1 MAALPL
7 KLGMAGLHS
16 VSSSLFSDMIL
27 QWMPDAATFA
37 ADLRKVREGLDEADA
52 ANQLTSFQGMSV
64 GDSGETWWSGN
75 VWSRFTS
82 QHWGVAL
89 VFVAAYLISIP
100 SLKWLVAKYGKWDV
114 KNFAF
119 YWNAGL
125 SIFSWCGVFA
135 CVPLLLR
142 TLFTNGF
149 YFTTCA
155 PPRWYGDNLSGLFL
169 GLFIYSKIA
178 ELVDTIL
185 LLLAQKPVIAL
196 QWWHH
201 STVLLYCWHSYSVS
215 IATGMWFCCMNYA
228 VHSVMY
234 GYFAV
239 TATKY
244 RKMATPFAMLITLAQ
259 LLQMVVGMYVTVK
272 AVLYQANGHECHVNK
287 TNSALGLLMYFS
299 YFVLFSKLFVDNY
312 LLKKKKALDAKNDNA
327 LNAKSANHASMQ
339 EKPSLQPDPVREQ
352 VQQKPI
358 TSKQFIK
365 LVKSASRGVSRDMSP
380 SAGSQDSW
388 TSSSNSGDEA
398 SEMKKEKA
406 KKKQ

>member
-16 VSSSLFSDMIL
+16 VVSSSLVSDLL

-37 ADLRKVREGLDEADA
+37 ADLRRVRKGFDSEDA
-52 ANQLTSFQGMSV
+52 AAQLTIFQGMSL
-64 GDSGETWWSGN
+64 GRSGKTWWSGN
-75 VWSRFTS
+75 DWSRLTS
-82 QHWGVAL
+82 QHWEVAL
-89 VFVAAYLISIP
+89 VAVTAYLFLIP

-119 YWNAGL
+119 YWNTGL

-135 CVPLLLR
+135 CVPVLLR
-142 TLFTNGF
+142 FLFSNGF

-155 PPRWYGDNLSGLFL
+155 PPTWYGDDLSGLFL
-169 GLFIYSKIA
+169 GLFIYSKVA
-178 ELVDTIL
+178 ELVDTVL
-185 LLLAQKPVIAL
+185 LVLAQKPVIAL

-234 GYFAV
+234 GYFAI

-244 RKMATPFAMLITLAQ
+244 RKLVSPFAILITLAQ

-272 AVLYQANGHECHVNK
+272 AVLYQANGKECHVNK
-287 TNSALGLLMYFS
+287 TNSVLGLLMYFS

-312 LLKKKKALDAKNDNA
+312 LLKKKQALDFKSQKHVNA
-327 LNAKSANHASMQ
+327 NVNGKQQSSQL
-339 EKPSLQPDPVREQ
+339 DPVGEKA
-352 VQQKPI
+352 QQKPMAP
-358 TSKQFIK
+358 KQFVK
-365 LVKSASRGVSRDMSP
+365 LVRSASRGVSRDMSP

-388 TSSSNSGDEA
+388 TSSNSDEKT
-398 SEMKKEKA
+398 SEKRS

>member
-52 ANQLTSFQGMSV
+52 ANQLTSFQGMSL

-75 VWSRFTS
+75 DWSRFTS

-100 SLKWLVAKYGKWDV
+100 SLKWLVARYGKWDV

>member
-1 MAALPL
+1 MEALLL
-7 KLGMAGLHS
+7 KLGIAGLHS
-16 VSSSLFSDMIL
+16 VSSSLVSETIL

-37 ADLRKVREGLDEADA
+37 ADLRRVRQGFDEADA
-52 ANQLTSFQGMSV
+52 ANQLTSFQGMSL
-64 GDSGETWWSGN
+64 GGSAKTWWSGN
-75 VWSRFTS
+75 DWSRFTS
-82 QHWGVAL
+82 EHWGVAL

-100 SLKWLVAKYGKWDV
+100 SLKWLVARYGKWDV

-135 CVPLLLR
+135 CVPMLLR

-155 PPRWYGDNLSGLFL
+155 PPKWYADDLSGLFL
-169 GLFIYSKIA
+169 GLFIYSKVA

-185 LLLAQKPVIAL
+185 LVLAQKPVIAL

-244 RKMATPFAMLITLAQ
+244 RKMATPFAMFITLAQ

-272 AVLYQANGHECHVNK
+272 AVFYQAHGHECHVNK
-287 TNSALGLLMYFS
+287 TNSVLGLLMYFS
-299 YFVLFSKLFVDNY
+299 YFVLFLKLFVDNY
-312 LLKKKKALDAKNDNA
+312 LLKKKKALYAKNDNA
-327 LNAKSANHASMQ
+327 LNAKIVNEKSMHG
-339 EKPSLQPDPVREQ
+339 KPSLQVHPVREQ
-352 VQQKPI
+352 RQQKPM
-358 TSKQFIK
+358 KPKEFIR
-365 LVKSASRGVSRDMSP
+365 LVKSASRGMSRDMSP
-380 SAGSQDSW
+380 SADSQDSW
-388 TSSSNSGDEA
+388 TSSNSDSNI
-398 SEMKKEKA
+398 SEQKS
-406 KKKQ
+406 KKQQ

>member
-52 ANQLTSFQGMSV
+52 ANQLTSFQGMSL

-75 VWSRFTS
+75 DWSRFTS

-201 STVLLYCWHSYSVS
+201 STVFLYCWHSYSVS

-388 TSSSNSGDEA
+388 TSSNSGDETF
-398 SEMKKEKA
+398 EKKDKM

>member
-75 VWSRFTS
+75 DWSRFTS

-100 SLKWLVAKYGKWDV
+100 SLKWLVARYGKWDV

>member
-1 MAALPL
+1 
-7 KLGMAGLHS
+7 MAGLHS

-37 ADLRKVREGLDEADA
+37 ADLRKAREGFDEADA
-52 ANQLTSFQGMSV
+52 ANQLTSFQGMSL

-75 VWSRFTS
+75 DWSRFTS

-100 SLKWLVAKYGKWDV
+100 SLKWLVARYGKWDV

>member
-1 MAALPL
+1 
-7 KLGMAGLHS
+7 MAGLHS

-52 ANQLTSFQGMSV
+52 ANQLTSFQGMSL

-75 VWSRFTS
+75 DWSRFTS

-100 SLKWLVAKYGKWDV
+100 SLKWLVARYGKWDV

-327 LNAKSANHASMQ
+327 LNAKSANDASMQ

>member
-1 MAALPL
+1 
-7 KLGMAGLHS
+7 MAGLHS

-52 ANQLTSFQGMSV
+52 ANQLTSFQGMSL

-75 VWSRFTS
+75 DWSRFTS

-100 SLKWLVAKYGKWDV
+100 SLKWLVARYGKWDV

>member
-7 KLGMAGLHS
+7 KLGTAGLYS
-16 VSSSLFSDMIL
+16 ISFSLVSETIL
-27 QWMPDAATFA
+27 PWMPDAATFA
-37 ADLRKVREGLDEADA
+37 ADLRGVREGFDEADA
-52 ANQLTSFQGMSV
+52 ANQLTTFHGMSL
-64 GDSGETWWSGN
+64 GGPGKTWWSGN
-75 VWSRFTS
+75 DWSRFTS

-100 SLKWLVAKYGKWDV
+100 SLKWLVARYGKWDV

-119 YWNAGL
+119 YWNASL

-142 TLFTNGF
+142 TLFINGF
-149 YFTTCA
+149 YFTACA
-155 PPRWYGDNLSGLFL
+155 PPKWYGDDLSGLFL
-169 GLFIYSKIA
+169 GLFIYSKLA

-201 STVLLYCWHSYSVS
+201 STVLLYCWHSYSVG

-244 RKMATPFAMLITLAQ
+244 RKWVTPFAMIITLAQ

-272 AVLYQANGHECHVNK
+272 AVLYQANDHECHVNK
-287 TNSALGLLMYFS
+287 TNSVLGLLMYFS
-299 YFVLFSKLFVDNY
+299 YFLLFSKLFLDNY
-312 LLKKKKALDAKNDNA
+312 LFKKKALDSKNGNA
-327 LNAKSANHASMQ
+327 INAKSRSEESTQ
-339 EKPSLQPDPVREQ
+339 GKLSLQLDPVREL
-352 VQQKPI
+352 VHQKPM
-358 TSKQFIK
+358 TPKQFFK
-365 LVKSASRGVSRDMSP
+365 LVKSASRGMSRDMSP
-380 SAGSQDSW
+380 SVGSEDSW
-388 TSSSNSGDEA
+388 TSSSLDDIT
-398 SEMKKEKA
+398 SEKKTA
-406 KKKQ
+406 KKQQ

>member
-1 MAALPL
+1 MTALPL
-7 KLGMAGLHS
+7 KLGIAGLHG
-16 VSSSLFSDMIL
+16 VSSSLAAEMIL

-37 ADLRKVREGLDEADA
+37 ADLRRVRQGFDEADA
-52 ANQLTSFQGMSV
+52 ANQLTGFQGMSL
-64 GDSGETWWSGN
+64 GGSEKTWWSGN
-75 VWSRFTS
+75 DWSRFTS
-82 QHWGVAL
+82 EHWEVAL
-89 VFVAAYLISIP
+89 LFVAAYLISIP
-100 SLKWLVAKYGKWDV
+100 SLKWLVARYGKWDV
-114 KNFAF
+114 KNVAF

-125 SIFSWCGVFA
+125 SVFSWCGVFA
-135 CVPLLLR
+135 CVPVLFR
-142 TLFTNGF
+142 TLFTNGL

-155 PPRWYGDNLSGLFL
+155 PPKWYAEDLSGLFL
-169 GLFIYSKIA
+169 GLFISSNVA

-185 LLLAQKPVIAL
+185 LVLAQKPVIAL

-244 RKMATPFAMLITLAQ
+244 RKMATPFAMFITLAQ

-287 TNSALGLLMYFS
+287 TNSVLGLLMYFS
-299 YFVLFSKLFVDNY
+299 YFVLFLKLFVDNY

-327 LNAKSANHASMQ
+327 LNAKAVNWESMQ
-339 EKPSLQPDPVREQ
+339 GKPSLQLDPVREKT
-352 VQQKPI
+352 QQKPMKP
-358 TSKQFIK
+358 KQFIK
-365 LVKSASRGVSRDMSP
+365 LMKSASRGLSRDMSP

-388 TSSSNSGDEA
+388 TSSSSDCNA
-398 SEMKKEKA
+398 SE
-406 KKKQ
+406 KKKVKKQQ

>member
-1 MAALPL
+1 
-7 KLGMAGLHS
+7 
-16 VSSSLFSDMIL
+16 
-27 QWMPDAATFA
+27 
-37 ADLRKVREGLDEADA
+37 
-52 ANQLTSFQGMSV
+52 
-64 GDSGETWWSGN
+64 
-75 VWSRFTS
+75 
-82 QHWGVAL
+82 
-89 VFVAAYLISIP
+89 VAAYLISIP
-100 SLKWLVAKYGKWDV
+100 SLKWIVAKYGKWDV

-169 GLFIYSKIA
+169 GLFIYSKMA

-327 LNAKSANHASMQ
+327 LNAKSANDASMQ

-358 TSKQFIK
+358 MSKQFIK

-388 TSSSNSGDEA
+388 TSSNSGDEA
-398 SEMKKEKA
+398 SEKKKEKA